1 MNLKIIPIETDVLII
16 GGGLA
21 GCMAAIKAA
30 EDKDIKVT
38 LVDKSNTMASGCAA
52 SGIDHLWAYIPP
64 IHEKMGYTMEDMFE
78 DHRQAVAFGF
88 LRKDLFYLIAENI
101 YERVLDLERFGLNFR
116 YEDSK
121 APGKFRIVYQFHS
134 VPSSFNFDGKFI
146 KLKLTNEAKKRGVN
160 IINRVQMT
168 DLIKTDQQ
176 ISGAVGVGTRTGE
189 IYFFKAKAV
198 ILSSGRSNRLSR
210 NPSGIDF
217 NTRLPAPLSGDG
229 TSMAIRL
236 GLPIIN
242 IEFLSSRL
250 LSVCGYYAPNY
261 GDPRNTVQPAARIVD
276 DLGNVIVPRT
286 KFYDWENLGKEKFD
300 PIETRKKWLEDRIQW
315 RSGRASLPQ
324 RVAKGEGPFFLDF
337 SEGTYEE
344 IEYIKWSIK
353 NEGKGTQFMRYFE
366 EEEGLDLR
374 INSQEYGGWAN
385 RELSGTAAK
394 GLWVNNEL
402 ETEIINLFAAGD
414 EVGGVPW
421 ASGPGALTM
430 GWRAG
435 EMAKK
440 RAKQQKAFL
449 LPSDDVVKMRKE
461 ICLQMLNCKK
471 GFYWKEVELYIQ
483 NLIDFYCGDIRG
495 ERLLRRGLERLDYAM
510 CAPIR
515 AENPH
520 ELSRS
525 LEVKS
530 IMDNAELILRSSIE
544 RKESRPAFD
553 FRRSDYPQQDDQ
565 NWFVFLAIRRD
576 ENGQWRF
583 EKIPIKNE

>member
-1 MNLKIIPIETDVLII
+1 MEPQIIPLETDVLII

-21 GCMAAIKAA
+21 GLMAAIKAS
-30 EDKDIKVT
+30 EDQDIKVT
-38 LVDKSNTMASGCAA
+38 LVEKSNTIASGCAS

-64 IHEKMGYTMEDMFE
+64 VHEKMGYSIEDMFE
-78 DHRQAVAFGF
+78 DHKQAVAFGF
-88 LRKDLFYLIAENI
+88 LRKDLFYLIAESI
-101 YERVLDLERFGLNFR
+101 YDRVLDLERFGINFR

-134 VPSSFNFDGKFI
+134 VPSSFNFDGRFL

-168 DLIKTDQQ
+168 DLIKTDGQ
-176 ISGAVGVGTRTGE
+176 ISGAVGIGTRTAD

-210 NPSGIDF
+210 NPSGVDF
-217 NTRLPAPLSGDG
+217 NTRLPPTLTGDG
-229 TSMAIRL
+229 TSMAIRI

-250 LSVCGYYAPNY
+250 LSVCGYYSPNY
-261 GDPRNTVQPAARIVD
+261 GDPRNTVQPSARIID
-276 DLGNVIVPRT
+276 GFGNIIVPRT
-286 KFYDWENLGKEKFD
+286 YFYDWDNLGKERFD
-300 PIETRKKWLEDRIQW
+300 PIETRKKWLEDRKLW
-315 RSGRASLPQ
+315 RGGRASLPR
-324 RVAKGEGPFFLDF
+324 RVSKGEGPFFLDF
-337 SEGTYEE
+337 SEATDYE
-344 IEYIKWSIK
+344 IDYIRWSIR

-366 EEEGLDLR
+366 EEERLDLR
-374 INSQEYGGWAN
+374 RNPQEYAGWAN
-385 RELSGTAAK
+385 RELAGTAAK
-394 GLWVNNEL
+394 GLWVNKDL
-402 ETEIINLFAAGD
+402 ETDIRNLFGAGD

-440 RAKQQKAFL
+440 RAKEQNAFL
-449 LPSDDVVKMRKE
+449 SVDKE
-461 ICLQMLNCKK
+461 TIMKRREIYSQILNCKK
-471 GFYWKEVELYIQ
+471 GFYWKEVEIYVQ

-495 ERLLRRGLERLDYAM
+495 EGLLKRGLTRLEDAKQ
-510 CAPIR
+510 APLK

-530 IMDNAELILRSSIE
+530 IIDNAELILRSSIE
-544 RKESRPAFD
+544 RKESRAAFD
-553 FRRSDYPQQDDQ
+553 FYRREYPEEDND
-565 NWFVFLAIRRD
+565 NWYVFLAISRD
-576 ENGQWRF
+576 ETGDWKFN
-583 EKIPIKNE
+583 KIPIQ